1 MVTDSRTDSVLKH
14 LGEPINPG
22 QAKDIMEYFPLGE
35 QVHYFPEYQKDL
47 TMESVVL
54 GYKINSHTV
63 YSLNQLEIVSNSAG
77 QGVITLYD
85 GDQTH
90 KIEHIEQFG
99 LLVPCN
105 AGEEYQL
112 SYPDKASLGNTGQFR
127 NGNAITLVARYQ
139 NRGVIMLE
147 TMVHEALAPKSG
159 VYRGHMLACLNV
171 LSTTLEF
178 SEQRTHHRVTT
189 NTPVTLQIT
198 EHGDI
203 HACMLNNYSEV
214 SVQITFNPEQ
224 ALAQQL
230 KSGQSA
236 TLTIKLGD
244 LYKTFIIGTQV
255 VRVNSN
261 SAVLDLVEI
270 IKNGEAQR
278 FQLMDALAIKANL
291 LQTVNPGLV

>member
-1 MVTDSRTDSVLKH
+1 MVTDSRTNSVLKH

-35 QVHYFPEYQKDL
+35 QVHYFPEYQSDL

-63 YSLNQLEIVSNSAG
+63 YSLNQLEIVSNPSG

-90 KIEHIEQFG
+90 KVEQIEQFS

-147 TMVHEALAPKSG
+147 TMVHEAMAPKSG
-159 VYRGHMLACLNV
+159 VYRNHTLACLNV

-178 SEQRTHHRVTT
+178 SEQRTHHRLAT
-189 NTPVTLQIT
+189 NTRITLQIAGST
-198 EHGDI
+198 DI
-203 HACMLNNYSEV
+203 HDCMLSNYSEV

-224 ALAQQL
+224 LLASQL
-230 KSGQSA
+230 KSGDHA
-236 TLTIKLGD
+236 TITIKLGS

-255 VRVNSN
+255 MRINKN
-261 SAVLDLVEI
+261 SAVLDLVDI

-291 LQTVNPGLV
+291 LQTVTPDIL